1 MGELL
6 LIRKI
11 YFFQELQV
19 LHKVEMDLL
28 PFKILL
34 LLNVQPPLL
43 NFGVADE
50 VELSNHFD

>member
-6 LIRKI
+6 FICKL
-11 YFFQELQV
+11 YFFEELQV
-19 LHKVEMDLL
+19 LHQLEMDLL